1 MNARV
6 AESPGWRAAGEKAPR
21 PRAGGLPDWTAEE
34 RSAWI
39 LRARR
44 GDLRAQGEIVR
55 RYGVRIAGFVRPM
68 LRQRESV
75 EDAVQVVMIKMVR
88 QLPRLREPE
97 RFEPWLFTLARNAVF
112 DQLRRRRCRP
122 ETAWEDAEWRRQ
134 PDPGAN
140 DRSAEVVEALDRATR
155 NFSPAERRV
164 MDRVVAGWSYQAI
177 AAEEQ
182 LNLGALKVRIHR
194 MRCQLRQ
201 RLPVLLGIPER
212 TCAAAEAKA
221 EGEKRKSGK
230 AENVGKNEG
239 GKGAEGGT
247 RKAKVERR
255 KGKTVKAES
264 AGEKKGGKRKLLKT
278 GEQDVGKRAKRGG
291 AAPGVWAEGDAG
303 GAPAVIAWPGAA

>member
-1 MNARV
+1 VNAR
-6 AESPGWRAAGEKAPR
+6 ANEHPGWRTAAEKTPR

-122 ETAWEDAEWRRQ
+122 EAEWDEAEWRRQ

-155 NFSPAERRV
+155 SFSPAERRV
-164 MDRVVAGWSYQAI
+164 MERVMAGWSYQAI
-177 AAEEQ
+177 ATEEQ
-182 LNLGALKVRIHR
+182 LKLGALKVRIHR

-201 RLPVLLGIPER
+201 RLPALLGMPER
-212 TCAAAEAKA
+212 TRAAEETKADAGSRKAEGGGMKIEKLRNRKIEKRGRRRAGGGRKNAECRMAKA
-221 EGEKRKSGK
+221 EF
-230 AENVGKNEG
+230 
-239 GKGAEGGT
+239 
-247 RKAKVERR
+247 
-255 KGKTVKAES
+255 
-264 AGEKKGGKRKLLKT
+264 
-278 GEQDVGKRAKRGG
+278 
-291 AAPGVWAEGDAG
+291 
-303 GAPAVIAWPGAA
+303 